1 MFDIGVQELLVIMV
15 LALLVFGPERLPELG
30 RRLGRAMREFRRA
43 SDEFRSTVEQNLQL
57 NVDHDI
63 LPPPASTA
71 GAPAGTEPA
80 AGPGPLAMASA
91 GAGVS
96 GEGAPAAE
104 ALPTGSDGAA
114 ENEPAEAY
122 WASRGGRL
130 LHRRECPWRGRIP
143 GSERIAIRTAAE
155 GWEQGLR
162 PCPVCEPRD
171 ELVAS

>member
-1 MFDIGVQELLVIMV
+1 MLDIGVQELLVIMV

-63 LPPPASTA
+63 LPPPASPA

-80 AGPGPLAMASA
+80 AGALVMASA
-91 GAGVS
+91 DAGLGA
-96 GEGAPAAE
+96 EGAPAAE
-104 ALPTGSDGAA
+104 ALPASSDGAGA
-114 ENEPAEAY
+114 AEPAEPY

-130 LHRRECPWRGRIP
+130 LHRRECSWRARIP
-143 GSERIAIRTAAE
+143 GSERIPIKTATE
-155 GWEQGLR
+155 GWDQGLR